1 MMTDNKHTVSTDALE
16 TLGSQ
21 IDKFQGRDAI
31 HLAVNPTEAAQTLLP
46 GGHVKL
52 DADGRAVR
60 ADIGKGLGIV
70 DPFLTDAVKA
80 GDWFWLVVY
89 PRQITSLHH
98 VWEHPDF
105 PAADN
110 SATQSEKWL
119 REFVQG
125 VAGDSMFDEV
135 IDRALT
141 TPGAMSFGDDISGEI
156 PPEFWSHVERFTGRK
171 VPETPNRSEW
181 FSCAC

>member
-1 MMTDNKHTVSTDALE
+1 MSDNKHTVSTDALE

-52 DADGRAVR
+52 DADGKAIR
-60 ADIGKGLGIV
+60 ADIGQGLGIV
-70 DPFLTDAVKA
+70 DPFLEDAVKA
-80 GDWFWLVVY
+80 GQWFWLVVY

-98 VWEHPDF
+98 VWEHPAF
-105 PAADN
+105 PAVDN
-110 SATQSEKWL
+110 TATLSEAWL
-119 REFVQG
+119 RDFITG
-125 VAGDSMFDEV
+125 ASGSDHMFHEV
-135 IDRALT
+135 IDQAVNRPSQMT
-141 TPGAMSFGDDISGEI
+141 FGEDISGEI
-156 PPEFWSHVERFTGRK
+156 PDEFWSHVERFTGKK
-171 VPETPNRSEW
+171 VPEDRSDW

>member
-1 MMTDNKHTVSTDALE
+1 MTDNKHTVSTDALE

-70 DPFLTDAVKA
+70 DPFLEDTVKA

-110 SATQSEKWL
+110 SAALSEKWL
-119 REFVQG
+119 REFLDNIG
-125 VAGDSMFDEV
+125 SEHMFDEV
-135 IDRALT
+135 INRAT
-141 TPGAMSFGDDISGEI
+141 FHPDSMTFGDDIGGEI
-156 PPEFWSHVERFTGRK
+156 TPEFWQHVERYTGTK
-171 VPETPNRSEW
+171 LPEGPRAEW